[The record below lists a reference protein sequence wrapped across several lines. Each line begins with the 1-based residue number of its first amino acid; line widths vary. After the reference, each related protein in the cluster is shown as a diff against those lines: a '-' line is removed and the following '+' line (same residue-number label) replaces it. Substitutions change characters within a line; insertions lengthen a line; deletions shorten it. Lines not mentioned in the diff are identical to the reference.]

1 MAFNKP
7 GDVINSKEGRVV
19 ASIDGNNILLAEVE
33 EFEAKL
39 EGNTE
44 EVTALGRRLKGHKM
58 TSMEGT
64 GSVTL
69 YHISSRFAEIADQ
82 WINRGVYPDIS
93 ITVTVEDP
101 SSPAGKQV
109 FQIMG
114 VIFKDAMLAS
124 LKADD
129 GLLEADSDIT
139 FDDFR
144 LLQAFND

>member
-1 MAFNKP
+1 MAFTKP
-7 GDVINSKEGRVV
+7 GDVITSNSGRVT
-19 ASIDGNNILLAEVE
+19 ATIDGNNILLAEIE

-44 EVTALGRRLKGHKM
+44 EVKALGRRLTGHKM

-64 GSVTL
+64 GSTTM
-69 YHISSRFAEIADQ
+69 YHISSRFAEIAAN
-82 WINRGVYPDIS
+82 WLETGVYPDIS

-109 FQIMG
+109 FQLMG
-114 VIFKDAMLAS
+114 VIFKDSTLAS

-129 GLLEADSDIT
+129 GLLEVDTDIT

-144 LLQAFND
+144 ILQKFND

>member
-1 MAFNKP
+1 MAFTKP
-7 GDVINSKEGRVV
+7 GDVISSKEGRVV
-19 ASIDGNNILLAEVE
+19 ASIDGNNVLLAEVE

-39 EGNTE
+39 EGNVE
-44 EVTALGRRLKGHKM
+44 EIALLGRRMKGHKM

-69 YHISSRFAEIADQ
+69 YHISSRFAEIADK
-82 WINRGVYPDIS
+82 WINQGIYPDIS

-101 SSPAGKQV
+101 SSAAGKQV

-114 VIFKDAMLAS
+114 VTFKDAMLAS

-129 GLLEADSDIT
+129 GLLEQDFDIT

-144 LLQAFND
+144 ILQKFND